1 MSTIIKNKER
11 IQNFKETRYSRY
23 IYQNELDND
32 CFHHEMADGGFK
44 DDNKDKNK
52 KVISFCT
59 DDEKSLEKYKTIWTN
74 IEDLNQMFY
83 QSMMIDI

>member
-1 MSTIIKNKER
+1 
-11 IQNFKETRYSRY
+11 
-23 IYQNELDND
+23 
-32 CFHHEMADGGFK
+32 MADGGFK